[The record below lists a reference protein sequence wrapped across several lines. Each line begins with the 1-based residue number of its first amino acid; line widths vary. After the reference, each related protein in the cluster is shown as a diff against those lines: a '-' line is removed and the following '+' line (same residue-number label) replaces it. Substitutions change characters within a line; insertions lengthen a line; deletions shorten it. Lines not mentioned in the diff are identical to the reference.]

1 MSMRIALLSPISW
14 RTPPLHYGPWESVV
28 SLLTEELVQMGL
40 DVTLFATGDSRTSG
54 KLVAVCPHPYSEDHS
69 VDPKVAECLHISEIF
84 ERAAEFDIIHNHFDF
99 LPLTYSGLVET
110 PVVTTIHGFSSPSIV
125 PVYKKYNDRGHYV
138 AISDSDKS
146 PELDYIATIHHGIDV
161 AQFPF
166 SGAKG
171 EYLLFFGRIHPHKG
185 VYEAIQVAQHI
196 GMKLVIAGIIQ
207 DQDYFATEVEPHID
221 GTTVDYLGSVGP
233 DRRANVL
240 GGALALLH
248 PISFDEPFGL
258 SLVESMACGT
268 PVVAFNR
275 GSMPEIIRDGE
286 TGYIVEDI
294 EGAIDAVAKV
304 TSINRSTC
312 RADVEKRF
320 SSTRMARD
328 YVRVYQE
335 ILDGEA
341 RDEQ

>member
-1 MSMRIALLSPISW
+1 MS
-14 RTPPLHYGPWESVV
+14 
-28 SLLTEELVQMGL
+28 L

-54 KLVAVCPHPYSEDHS
+54 KLVAVCPRPYSEDDS

-84 ERAAEFDIIHNHFDF
+84 ERATEFDIIHNHFDF

-185 VYEAIQVAQHI
+185 VYEAIQVAQRI

-207 DQDYFATEVEPHID
+207 DQDYFAARVEPYVD
-221 GTTVDYLGSVGP
+221 GTTVEYIGSVGP
-233 DRRANVL
+233 DQRADVL

-248 PISFDEPFGL
+248 LISFDEPFGL

-268 PVVAFNR
+268 PVIAFDR
-275 GSMPEIIRDGE
+275 GSMPEIIRPGE
-286 TGYIVEDI
+286 TGYIVDDI
-294 EGAIDAVAKV
+294 EGAINAVASV
-304 TSINRSTC
+304 SSINRSTC
-312 RADVEKRF
+312 RADVQKRF
-320 SSTRMARD
+320 SSSRMAHD
-328 YVRVYQE
+328 YVRVYDT
-335 ILDGEA
+335 ILNGER
-341 RDEQ
+341 RDDQ

>member
-1 MSMRIALLSPISW
+1 MSMRIAVLSPISW

-146 PELDYIATIHHGIDV
+146 PELDYVATIHHGIDV

-185 VYEAIQVAQHI
+185 VYEAIQVAQRI

>member
-1 MSMRIALLSPISW
+1 MSMRIAVLSPISW

-54 KLVAVCPHPYSEDHS
+54 KLVAVCPHPYSEDDS

-84 ERAAEFDIIHNHFDF
+84 ERADEFDIIHNHFDF

-138 AISDSDKS
+138 AISDADKS

-185 VYEAIQVAQHI
+185 VYEAIQVAQRI
-196 GMKLVIAGIIQ
+196 GKKLVIAGIIQ
-207 DQDYFATEVEPHID
+207 DQDYFAARVEPYVD
-221 GTTVDYLGSVGP
+221 GTTVEYIGSVGP
-233 DRRANVL
+233 DQRAEVL

-248 PISFDEPFGL
+248 LISFDEPFGL

-268 PVVAFNR
+268 PVIAFDR
-275 GSMPEIIRDGE
+275 GSMPEIIRHGE
-286 TGYIVEDI
+286 TGYIVDDI
-294 EGAIDAVAKV
+294 EGAINAVASV
-304 TSINRSTC
+304 SSINRSTC

-320 SSTRMARD
+320 SNSRMARD
-328 YVRVYQE
+328 YVRVYE
-335 ILDGEA
+335 TILNGER
-341 RDEQ
+341 RDDR

>member
-1 MSMRIALLSPISW
+1 MRIAVLSPISW
-14 RTPPLHYGPWESVV
+14 RTPPRHYGPWESVV
-28 SLLTEELVQMGL
+28 SLLTEKLVEMGL
-40 DVTLFATGDSRTSG
+40 DVTLFATGDSQTRAT
-54 KLVAVCPHPYSEDHS
+54 LVAVCPHPYSEERS

-110 PVVTTIHGFSSPSIV
+110 PVVTTIHGFSSPLIV

-166 SGAKG
+166 SGANG

-185 VYEAIQVAQHI
+185 VYEAIQVAQRI

-207 DQDYFATEVEPHID
+207 DQDYFAARVEPYVD
-221 GTTVDYLGSVGP
+221 GTTVEYIGSVGP
-233 DRRANVL
+233 DQRADVL

-248 PISFDEPFGL
+248 LISFDEPFGL

-268 PVVAFNR
+268 PVIAFDR
-275 GSMPEIIRDGE
+275 GSMPEIIRHGE
-286 TGYIVEDI
+286 TGYIVDDI
-294 EGAIDAVAKV
+294 EGAINAVASV
-304 TSINRSTC
+304 SSINRSTC

-320 SSTRMARD
+320 SSSRMAHD
-328 YVRVYQE
+328 YVRVYDT
-335 ILDGEA
+335 ILNRER
-341 RDEQ
+341 RDDQ

>member
-1 MSMRIALLSPISW
+1 MSMRIAVLSPISW

-40 DVTLFATGDSRTSG
+40 DVTLFATGDSQTSG
-54 KLVAVCPHPYSEDHS
+54 KLVAVCPHPYSEDDS

-84 ERAAEFDIIHNHFDF
+84 ERATEFDIIHNHFDF

-138 AISDSDKS
+138 AISNSDKS

-185 VYEAIQVAQHI
+185 VYEAIQVAQRI
-196 GMKLVIAGIIQ
+196 EMKLVIAGIIQ
-207 DQDYFATEVEPHID
+207 DQDYFAARVEPYVD
-221 GTTVDYLGSVGP
+221 GTTVEYIGSVGP
-233 DRRANVL
+233 DQRADVL

-248 PISFDEPFGL
+248 LISFDEPFGL

-268 PVVAFNR
+268 PVIAFDR
-275 GSMPEIIRDGE
+275 GSMPEIIRHGE
-286 TGYIVEDI
+286 TGYIVDDI
-294 EGAIDAVAKV
+294 EGAINAVASV
-304 TSINRSTC
+304 SSINRSTC

-320 SSTRMARD
+320 SSSRMARD
-328 YVRVYQE
+328 YVRVYDT
-335 ILDGEA
+335 ILNRER
-341 RDEQ
+341 RDDQ

>member
-1 MSMRIALLSPISW
+1 
-14 RTPPLHYGPWESVV
+14 
-28 SLLTEELVQMGL
+28 MGL
-40 DVTLFATGDSRTSG
+40 DVTLFATGDSQTSG
-54 KLVAVCPHPYSEDHS
+54 KLVAVCPRPYSEDHS

-110 PVVTTIHGFSSPSIV
+110 PLVTTIHGFSSLSIV

-166 SGAKG
+166 SGAEG
-171 EYLLFFGRIHPHKG
+171 AYLLFFGRIHPHKG
-185 VYEAIQVAQHI
+185 VYEAIKVAQRI

-207 DQDYFATEVEPHID
+207 DQDYYAARVEPYID
-221 GTTVDYLGSVGP
+221 GTTVEYIGSVGP
-233 DRRANVL
+233 DQRADVL

-248 PISFDEPFGL
+248 LISFDEPFGL

-268 PVVAFNR
+268 PVIAYNR
-275 GSMPEIIRDGE
+275 GSMPEIIRHGK
-286 TGYIVEDI
+286 TGYIVDDI
-294 EGAIDAVAKV
+294 EGAINAVA
-304 TSINRSTC
+304 TIRSIERAQC
-312 RADVEKRF
+312 RADVEQRF
-320 SSTRMARD
+320 TSARMARD

-335 ILDGEA
+335 ILNGEA
-341 RDEQ
+341 GDEQ